1 MTTVYL
7 SDKRCFNCDAKSKY
21 PMGNLSLG
29 NVGVRDLDG
38 RPTHI
43 LRSSVYL
50 WIQRCPECGYC
61 APEIAQGTDTDRQV
75 VTSEKYREQL
85 ENETFPE
92 TANAF
97 LCHGYIMRNR
107 RLFADA
113 AWASVFASWICED
126 NGYGE
131 SAHTCREMA
140 IDLFTRARNERQS
153 FADSRLQEQLYLID
167 LHRRRLRFDIAS
179 RLCEEALAG
188 EEPSDRLLDLLYFEQ
203 DLITKKDGGAHSEA
217 EADDPNV

>member
-7 SDKRCFNCDAKSKY
+7 SDKLCFVCGEKSKF

-50 WIQRCPECGYC
+50 WIQRCPSCGYC
-61 APEIAQGTDTDRQV
+61 APEIAEGTEMEKTAVTTDD
-75 VTSEKYREQL
+75 YRNQL
-85 ENETFPE
+85 DNDGFPE

-97 LCHGYIMRNR
+97 LCHGTIMRER
-107 RLFADA
+107 EQFADA
-113 AWASVFASWICED
+113 AWAAVFAAWICDD
-126 NGYGE
+126 NGFNE
-131 SAHTCREMA
+131 SAHWCRGTA
-140 IDLFTRARNERQS
+140 IGLFEKANEAGQE
-153 FADSRLQEQLYLID
+153 FADSPQQEQLYLID
-167 LHRRRLRFDIAS
+167 LHRRMSRFDIAAK
-179 RLCEEALAG
+179 LCDNAL
-188 EEPSDRLLDLLYFEQ
+188 ETEHDDRILDLLYLER
-203 DLITKKDGGAHSEA
+203 DLISRRDSGAHSES